1 MKPVQTILGH
11 YSNNN
16 NNNYDNVD
24 SLMTIEAHCSERC
37 CSNQAD
43 QICIRSLVYPA
54 GMAGRTS
61 L

>member
-1 MKPVQTILGH
+1 
-11 YSNNN
+11 
-16 NNNYDNVD
+16 
-24 SLMTIEAHCSERC
+24 MTIEAHCSERC

-54 GMAGRTS
+54 GMAGRSS